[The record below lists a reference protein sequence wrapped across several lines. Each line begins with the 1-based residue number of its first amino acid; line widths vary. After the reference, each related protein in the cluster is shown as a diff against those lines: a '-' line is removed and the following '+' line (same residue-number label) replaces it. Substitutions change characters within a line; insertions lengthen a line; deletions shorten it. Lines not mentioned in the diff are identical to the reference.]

1 MARKT
6 RSESQKKSAAAGPLK
21 RTRAKTQVSSAN
33 FETMLIA
40 SATQARE
47 IARRKRSPARMYSAS
62 AKTIRVAEPR
72 PYRREDV
79 MRVRQKLGVSQ
90 QVFANLLGRSGAAIR
105 AWELPNSG
113 KAPDGAAARLLEIFE
128 RHPEIAEELME
139 HMRA

>member
-1 MARKT
+1 MAQKT
-6 RSESQKKSAAAGPLK
+6 RSGKRKKPSATRPPKPA
-21 RTRAKTQVSSAN
+21 RAKPLVTSAN

-40 SATQARE
+40 SATQARDV
-47 IARRKRSPARMYSAS
+47 AQGKRSPARMYSAS

-90 QVFANLLGRSGAAIR
+90 QVFANLLGRSGAAVR

-128 RHPEIAEELME
+128 RYPEIAEELME
-139 HMRA
+139 HIRG